1 MKTRFTNPAQR
12 LPRKGATT
20 KVTSIKVA
28 TAAKATTLVEFPC
41 QRSGPTPR
49 VGNPRPLRR
58 DRRHRSGYPNNENSN
73 NNNNNNNNKR
83 LRKWIFKTTDTSTT
97 ISRRRNERRKR
108 RSELF
113 KTRANP
119 FVTNLSFCLPIYS
132 GRD

>member
-73 NNNNNNNNKR
+73 NNNNKR